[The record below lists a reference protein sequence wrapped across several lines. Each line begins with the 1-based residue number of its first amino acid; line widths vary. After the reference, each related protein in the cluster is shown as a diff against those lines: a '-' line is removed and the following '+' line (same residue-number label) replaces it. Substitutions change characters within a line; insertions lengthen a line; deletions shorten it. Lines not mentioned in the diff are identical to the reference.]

1 MTTNPPD
8 KILDRVRKLLRLAD
22 NAGSEAEAATAAA
35 RAAALMA
42 EHAITE
48 AQAALDAGDDA
59 APEPIQYE
67 ALLDPDAD
75 RRTSAKR
82 VAWRCTLAHAVAYS
96 VGVRSYYSNGHV
108 VGLGRETA
116 VQTWRYTTSYLAAEV
131 ERLADAAYVGKSD
144 YVSAR
149 SWKNAFRLGCAERV
163 GQRLRD
169 QAYAERLQRAAQVE
183 IAKAEIEVA
192 QRAASDADT
201 PPSNHALAIV
211 KVDTARE
218 EVDAAYRQISAR
230 FGRAKPMGQTSSYGG
245 LQAGRAAGD
254 RVSLGGTARGLPAG
268 RGRLK

>member
-75 RRTSAKR
+75 RRMSAKR

-96 VGVRSYYSNGHV
+96 VGVRSYYSSGHV

-149 SWKNAFRLGCAERV
+149 SWKNAFRLGCAERI

-169 QAYAERLQRAAQVE
+169 QARAEQLQRAAQVE
-183 IAKAEIEVA
+183 VAKAEIEVA
-192 QRAASDADT
+192 QTAGDT
-201 PPSNHALAIV
+201 SAPPSNHALAVV

-230 FGRAKPMGQTSSYGG
+230 FGCAKPMGQTSSYGG